1 MERKIPDK
9 AQRCFVTGVGM
20 ITSTGSLGR
29 NVMAAE
35 WTIQISY
42 EPLLIAI
49 FVHDS
54 TATLKNIRETKEFGI
69 NVASDQQTSLVN
81 IAGGYSRTE
90 IDKLKVRRSFRFLK
104 SRHIKAPLIAGCI
117 VNAECK
123 LFAIKK
129 LGDHVMVV
137 GRVITMRYDETK
149 KPLVYHTGRYYQI
162 GTIIESIRQPVKVD
176 KPTFEWFSKESKG
189 KFVLKCVGI
198 IVKSGKRILVLNR
211 IRNNISYVTI
221 PYALPKRGA
230 NYLQTLQK
238 YLIDR
243 ELRVK
248 IKQTPIMKRI
258 VLTHKN
264 KIQRVNF
271 VLFEGITHDTTA
283 ENLWSSKKDF
293 LLKTL
298 SD

>member
-9 AQRCFVTGVGM
+9 AQRYFVTGVGM

-42 EPLLIAI
+42 EPLLIAV

-104 SRHIKAPLIAGCI
+104 SRHIKAPVIAGCI

-123 LFAIKK
+123 LFKQIE
-129 LGDHVMVV
+129 LGDHTTFV
-137 GRVITMRYDETK
+137 GEVIELYPVNSK
-149 KPLVYHTGRYYQI
+149 QPLIYHQ
-162 GTIIESIRQPVKVD
+162 
-176 KPTFEWFSKESKG
+176 
-189 KFVLKCVGI
+189 
-198 IVKSGKRILVLNR
+198 
-211 IRNNISYVTI
+211 
-221 PYALPKRGA
+221 
-230 NYLQTLQK
+230 QK
-238 YLIDR
+238 YWKFGDNIPRPSQQDM
-243 ELRVK
+243 E
-248 IKQTPIMKRI
+248 RI
-258 VLTHKN
+258 QKVLAKY
-264 KIQRVNF
+264 
-271 VLFEGITHDTTA
+271 
-283 ENLWSSKKDF
+283 SK
-293 LLKTL
+293 
-298 SD
+298 